1 MMYRGNRLFWRLLWA
16 FLLTLLVTAAVMS
29 LLMVM
34 MVRQERSLALENE
47 LQVQARDVAKMLEE
61 SDDSLFR
68 RWDSGLSN
76 TLNWKIREIRETYG
90 AEVWLVSSGRRVWVL
105 GDTHFD
111 QEQISDPGVV
121 EQVDRVL
128 SGEEIRVQGMIPQLG
143 PYIVTVGVPWRNGR
157 GWVSGAVL
165 LHISTQSLVVDYS
178 DIIADAVLAAA
189 GAMLL
194 GVVLACIIARTQ
206 SAPLRQIQRALIDFS
221 QGRMDTRVSIR
232 GDRELE
238 ELAEAFNQMAEDL
251 ANLERSR
258 RSFVA
263 NVSHELRSPLTCI
276 RGYAEGMLDGTI
288 EEADHHKYLGVVR
301 DESKRLTTLVN
312 DLLDLSRME
321 SGVALKREKFDLC
334 ELLRQELITFEGSI
348 SKKDIEVEVELP
360 EEPLIVNADPGGI
373 RQLMTNLLDNA
384 VKFTPRGGR
393 MGLRL
398 VPEGRLCRVEVY
410 NSGPGIPP
418 EDLPH
423 IFERFYKVDKAHT
436 PGEGTGL
443 GLAIVQKI
451 LEQHGQKIRVSEAGG
466 FTTFSFR
473 LALAEDKAK

>member
-1 MMYRGNRLFWRLLWA
+1 
-16 FLLTLLVTAAVMS
+16 
-29 LLMVM
+29 
-34 MVRQERSLALENE
+34 
-47 LQVQARDVAKMLEE
+47 
-61 SDDSLFR
+61 
-68 RWDSGLSN
+68 
-76 TLNWKIREIRETYG
+76 
-90 AEVWLVSSGRRVWVL
+90 
-105 GDTHFD
+105 
-111 QEQISDPGVV
+111 
-121 EQVDRVL
+121 
-128 SGEEIRVQGMIPQLG
+128 
-143 PYIVTVGVPWRNGR
+143 VTVGVPWRNGR

-194 GVVLACIIARTQ
+194 GVALACIIARTQ

-258 RSFVA
+258 RNFVA

-360 EEPLIVNADPGGI
+360 EEALIVNADPGGI

>member
-1 MMYRGNRLFWRLLWA
+1 
-16 FLLTLLVTAAVMS
+16 
-29 LLMVM
+29 
-34 MVRQERSLALENE
+34 
-47 LQVQARDVAKMLEE
+47 
-61 SDDSLFR
+61 
-68 RWDSGLSN
+68 
-76 TLNWKIREIRETYG
+76 
-90 AEVWLVSSGRRVWVL
+90 
-105 GDTHFD
+105 
-111 QEQISDPGVV
+111 
-121 EQVDRVL
+121 
-128 SGEEIRVQGMIPQLG
+128 
-143 PYIVTVGVPWRNGR
+143 
-157 GWVSGAVL
+157 
-165 LHISTQSLVVDYS
+165 
-178 DIIADAVLAAA
+178 
-189 GAMLL
+189 
-194 GVVLACIIARTQ
+194 
-206 SAPLRQIQRALIDFS
+206 
-221 QGRMDTRVSIR
+221 
-232 GDRELE
+232 
-238 ELAEAFNQMAEDL
+238 MAEDL

-321 SGVALKREKFDLC
+321 SGVAPKREKFDLC

-360 EEPLIVNADPGGI
+360 EEALIVNADPGGI